1 MLKNASEIHGY
12 GIAATDGHIGT
23 VSDLLFDDKTWLV
36 RWLVVDLGAWLPG
49 RKVILPSSVLGH
61 LDLNGETFPVRL
73 TMQQVKDSP
82 DVDTDQPVSRQM
94 ETNIYDYYGWSP
106 YWCTGFYM
114 GGYGFA
120 GGAPLAVP
128 YRKYGGADGVH
139 ENEQDGDKHLRSA
152 EELSGYHIHALDG
165 AIGHV
170 DDLLVE
176 DADWSVHYL
185 IVDTSNWW
193 VGKKVLISPRSVKT
207 IDWAERM
214 IGIDVDRQRVKDSP
228 AYDAQTPIDRSYEK
242 QYHEYY
248 DAGQTV
254 ARR

>member
-36 RWLVVDLGAWLPG
+36 RWLAVDLGAWLPG

-139 ENEQDGDKHLRSA
+139 ENEQEGDKHLRGA

-165 AIGHV
+165 AIGHI

-176 DADWSVHYL
+176 DGDWSIHYL
-185 IVDTSNWW
+185 VVDTSNWW
-193 VGKKVLISPRSVKT
+193 IGKKVLISPRSVKT
-207 IDWAERM
+207 IDWSERT
-214 IGIDVDRQRVKDSP
+214 IGLDVDRQRIKDSP
-228 AYDAQTPIDRSYEK
+228 AYDAQTLIDRPYEK
-242 QYHEYY
+242 QFHEHYG
-248 DAGQTV
+248 AGQPA